1 MSNAYQYS
9 ETAARQELTIE
20 RFAGVDFA
28 NHPTKTDLSRS
39 PDACNMI
46 ADETYFP
53 VKRTGYQTRARFAG
67 SIYGLH
73 QLGGEILCHAGSEL
87 CRLKSDHTTQ
97 KIYDDM
103 NHAHSVSFLMN
114 GKLWLLDGKTY
125 LVYDGETVQPVQEQA
140 FVPTTTIG
148 SPPSGGGTNF
158 EAVNLLTPKRINTFV
173 GDGKS
178 TEFQLDCQDID
189 VDSVT
194 CSGYTVKWVDAYAGK
209 VTLTQA
215 PPDAGGLAN
224 VVITFSKTVNN
235 QPDINKCRICGLFGG
250 QNDTRVFVSGN
261 PNQPNWDWQSGLYD
275 PSYFPDTG
283 YTRIG
288 SDASAIMG
296 YVRQYDTQI
305 VLKADGQDAKQY
317 LRTFSL
323 DENNKPAYQLR
334 QGAEA
339 AGAVS
344 AYAIDVLAG
353 TPYYL
358 SPYGVMGIYGTYV
371 TEYRTISG
379 VSQRIDPKLC
389 REDLTQATACVWDGK
404 YYLTVNHHCYVADSR
419 QMTDGIPEWYY
430 WENIP
435 AQCFLPDTNTDGY
448 LWFGTEDGRVCR
460 FCHTDDPHAYSDDG
474 AAIAA
479 HWATPLLPLQEAS
492 RTKTVTY
499 SQPRLMPYGCSGAE
513 IWYRTD
519 RIMQCVRRVSF
530 SQFSFA
536 GLDFSRFSFRSVPTA
551 VPVDVRKRVRH
562 AWQFQLIAKNEE
574 NEEPFGLLGLTIRY
588 NVRHTARRI

>member
-1 MSNAYQYS
+1 MSNAYQFS
-9 ETAARQELTIE
+9 ETTARQELTIE

-28 NHPTKTDLSRS
+28 NHPTKTDWSRS

-53 VKRTGYQTRARFAG
+53 VKRTGYQTRARFTG
-67 SIYGLH
+67 RIYGLH
-73 QLGGEILCHAGSEL
+73 RLGEEILCHAGTEL
-87 CRLKSDHTTQ
+87 WRLKSDNTTQ
-97 KIYDDM
+97 KLYDDM
-103 NHAHSVSFLMN
+103 NASRSVSFLMN

-125 LVYDGETVQPVQEQA
+125 LVYDGETVQPVREQA

-148 SPPSGGGTNF
+148 SPPSGGGTSF

-173 GDGKS
+173 GDGTS

-215 PPDAGGLAN
+215 PPDAGGMAN
-224 VVITFSKTVNN
+224 VVITFSKTVKN
-235 QPDINKCRICGLFGG
+235 QPDINKCCICGLFGG

-261 PNQPNWDWQSGLYD
+261 PDQPNWDWQSGLYD

-305 VLKADGQDAKQY
+305 VLKSDGQDAKQY

-344 AYAIDVLAG
+344 PYAIDVLAG

-358 SPYGVMGIYGTYV
+358 SPHGVMGIYGTYV

-404 YYLTVNHHCYVADSR
+404 YYLAVNQHCYVADSR

-435 AQCFLPDTNTDGY
+435 VQCFLPDADTDGY

-492 RTKTVTY
+492 ATKTVTY

-519 RIMQCVRRVSF
+519 RMMQCVQRAAF
-530 SQFSFA
+530 SQFSFVQ
-536 GLDFSRFSFRSVPTA
+536 LDFSRFSFRSAPTA

-574 NEEPFGLLGLTIRY
+574 NDEPFGLLGLTIRY
-588 NVRHTARRI
+588 SVRQTKRRM